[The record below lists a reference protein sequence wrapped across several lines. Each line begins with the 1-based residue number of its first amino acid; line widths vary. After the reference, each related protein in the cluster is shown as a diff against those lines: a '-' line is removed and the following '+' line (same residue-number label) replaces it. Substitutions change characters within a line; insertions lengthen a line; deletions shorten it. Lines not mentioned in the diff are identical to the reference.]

1 MDTSFKDKI
10 KSLGTEQRN
19 PATMQ
24 IDSAST
30 EEMVCL
36 INNENRVVSEAIGRE
51 AAHIAAAVDLIT
63 ERIKR
68 GGRLIYAGAGTSG
81 RLGILDASECPPTF
95 SVSPDL
101 VMGIIAGGDIA
112 IRNAVENSEDDPVAA
127 GEQLSELGLSALDSV
142 VAVSA
147 SGRTP
152 YSVGALKYAK
162 SVGAAAISVSNNA
175 GSEMAAVSDV
185 AIEAVTGPEA
195 LCGSTRLKA
204 GTAQKVILN
213 IISTSV
219 MIKLGKTYHN
229 LMVDVKATNKKLR
242 SRCLNILGEIFGDRS
257 ADELQQA
264 LDAAG
269 GSVKLAAVI
278 LKTGSSA
285 AECEKLLAANGGFL
299 KPILE
304 G

>member
-1 MDTSFKDKI
+1 MDISFKNKI
-10 KSLGTEQRN
+10 KALGTEQRN

-30 EEMVCL
+30 EEMVRL
-36 INNENRVVSEAIGRE
+36 INNENRVIADAIDRE
-51 AAHIAAAVDLIT
+51 SAHIAAAVDIIAD
-63 ERIKR
+63 RMKK
-68 GGRLIYAGAGTSG
+68 GGRLFYAGAGTSG

-95 SVSPDL
+95 SVSPNL
-101 VMGIIAGGDIA
+101 FVGIIAGGDYA
-112 IRNAVENSEDDPVAA
+112 IRNAVENSEDDPLAA
-127 GEQLSELGLSALDSV
+127 GEQLKELGITALDSV
-142 VAVSA
+142 IATSA

-152 YSVGALKYAK
+152 YSLGALKFAK
-162 SVGAAAISVSNNA
+162 SIGAAAIAVTNNA
-175 GSEMAAVSDV
+175 GSEMGAASDV

-204 GTAQKVILN
+204 GTTQKVILN

-229 LMVDVKATNKKLR
+229 LMIDVKATNEKLR
-242 SRCLNILGEIFGDRS
+242 SRCLNILGEIFPEVSVDDL
-257 ADELQQA
+257 AAA
-264 LDAAG
+264 LASAG

-278 LKTGSSA
+278 IKTGKSVA
-285 AECEKLLAANGGFL
+285 DCEKLLEENGGFL

-304 G
+304 